1 MTPRF
6 RSEILI
12 GGLSIF
18 FPRAPILRTLANKPS
33 PQFVAL
39 RSTISAK
46 MPARIARSNTAAG
59 PKTSKSKS
67 KKRSIDAY
75 AAAAKSIPAQRVPRN
90 RLGEV
95 EDAGPRPK
103 RRREQEEEE
112 DEDDEEE
119 EKPQRKRHAKG
130 ALGDDDVEYGSD
142 SSGNEWTM
150 GGLAEDDDDSDIDS
164 DEAFGESDEERF
176 SGFTFRG
183 SSSSGKNKAAA
194 RSKKRKAKPAAA
206 NADIDLDEEESEVT
220 DDGDSEDDVGA
231 GFGDDGIDLA
241 AMLDDDDEEVLG
253 TKDTTMQDMGE
264 DESDQD
270 DDNEESEEDMGFDSE
285 EADDDDDGADEEKVA
300 RMRDRLDALDT
311 SKGKDLGTS
320 GPSAAATLDDF
331 LEDTALATDVL
342 GSSKSKKKQLAK
354 ASAIAAPLPPRQQD
368 RLDRQVATE
377 KAKEQLERWKDT
389 VVKNRR
395 AEFLAFP
402 LQKPEDQAAT
412 VGRTKFAP
420 VTGQAPRNDLEES
433 IQRIME
439 ESGLASQA
447 VVGEGADAG
456 DEEDALLKSEELAT
470 NKLPLEEVMRR
481 RAELRRARE
490 LLFREELK
498 AKRISKIK
506 SKAYRK
512 VHRKERER
520 LAEQE
525 RQAREEM
532 GIEEDEDEKEK
543 ADRLR
548 AEARMGT
555 KHKDSKWA
563 KSLKVSGRAAWD
575 DDVRDGVY
583 EQARRNEE
591 LKRRIA
597 GKDVSDDEPS
607 DGMSDDEE
615 DEDEGGDNSN
625 ILRSVARLQ
634 QEKSE
639 GKGLAGMKFMLA
651 ADERRR
657 KGNNEDVERLRKEL
671 AVQDGDEDEDE
682 DEEES
687 HGLGRAIFGPQ
698 AIGKVPT
705 KQKENRLEFEA
716 PDASDAEENV
726 EDDTTIVTDGQS
738 KAKGNVDGKKRRSL
752 LSRDQPTEEQMN
764 GDGSKSLK
772 DQFSW
777 LQAPKGKNKKKVS
790 DAQVELD
797 LDLSNTILKPE
808 EVRRKVKRDDCKSVQ
823 KSDSAAGNT
832 DGWKSIPMPSA
843 GSEPDSA
850 DDEDSN
856 PLQKNASLKQRAF
869 AGDDVQIA
877 FDAEKA
883 DLALS
888 EDEKEVSSYLP
899 GWGAWA
905 GEGLSKKDK
914 KVNTRAKHNPLFK
927 SKTAGVKAA
936 DRKDAKLKNVVISEK
951 NERKGRKYLA
961 PVLPHEFESK
971 EQYERSR
978 RLPMGPEWTTKEVH
992 QKSTRPRVVV
1002 KAGVVV
1008 NALERPIV

>member
-1 MTPRF
+1 
-6 RSEILI
+6 
-12 GGLSIF
+12 
-18 FPRAPILRTLANKPS
+18 
-33 PQFVAL
+33 
-39 RSTISAK
+39 
-46 MPARIARSNTAAG
+46 
-59 PKTSKSKS
+59 
-67 KKRSIDAY
+67 
-75 AAAAKSIPAQRVPRN
+75 
-90 RLGEV
+90 
-95 EDAGPRPK
+95 
-103 RRREQEEEE
+103 
-112 DEDDEEE
+112 
-119 EKPQRKRHAKG
+119 
-130 ALGDDDVEYGSD
+130 
-142 SSGNEWTM
+142 
-150 GGLAEDDDDSDIDS
+150 
-164 DEAFGESDEERF
+164 
-176 SGFTFRG
+176 
-183 SSSSGKNKAAA
+183 
-194 RSKKRKAKPAAA
+194 
-206 NADIDLDEEESEVT
+206 
-220 DDGDSEDDVGA
+220 
-231 GFGDDGIDLA
+231 
-241 AMLDDDDEEVLG
+241 
-253 TKDTTMQDMGE
+253 
-264 DESDQD
+264 
-270 DDNEESEEDMGFDSE
+270 
-285 EADDDDDGADEEKVA
+285 
-300 RMRDRLDALDT
+300 
-311 SKGKDLGTS
+311 
-320 GPSAAATLDDF
+320 LDDF
-331 LEDTALATDVL
+331 LADTVLETDVL

-354 ASAIAAPLPPRQQD
+354 ASAIAAPLPPRQQN

-395 AEFLAFP
+395 AEFLTFP

-412 VGRTKFAP
+412 VGRSKFAP
-420 VTGQAPRNDLEES
+420 VTGQAPRNELEES

-439 ESGLASQA
+439 ESGLASQG
-447 VVGEGADAG
+447 VVGEGDVVG
-456 DEEDALLKSEELAT
+456 DEEGALLKSEELAA

-481 RAELRRARE
+481 RADLRRARE

-525 RQAREEM
+525 RQVREEM
-532 GIEEDEDEKEK
+532 GVGEDEDEKEK

-555 KHKDSKWA
+555 KHKESKWA

-597 GKDVSDDEPS
+597 GKDVSDDDLS
-607 DGMSDDEE
+607 DGMSE
-615 DEDEGGDNSN
+615 DEDDEDDEGN
-625 ILRSVARLQ
+625 RSTTLKTLTRLQ
-634 QEKSE
+634 QDDTE

-657 KGNNEDVERLRKEL
+657 KANEEDVERLRKEL
-671 AVQDGDEDEDE
+671 AVQAGDENEDEDE
-682 DEEES
+682 GNDE
-687 HGLGRAIFGPQ
+687 GLGRAIFGPQ
-698 AIGKVPT
+698 AVARVPA
-705 KQKENRLEFEA
+705 KQNEKRLEFEA
-716 PDASDAEENV
+716 PDASDADEI
-726 EDDTTIVTDGQS
+726 EDEATIVTDS
-738 KAKGNVDGKKRRSL
+738 HANAESTVNGKKPRSV
-752 LSRDQPTEEQMN
+752 LSRDQPIVKQTN
-764 GDGSKSLK
+764 GDEAKTLK
-772 DQFSW
+772 DQSSW
-777 LQAPKGKNKKKVS
+777 LQAPKGKNKKKVA

-797 LDLSNTILKPE
+797 LDLSNTITKPE
-808 EVRRKVKRDDCKSVQ
+808 EPPRKAKHDDRKHVQQSDKS
-823 KSDSAAGNT
+823 AGNT
-832 DGWKSIPMPSA
+832 DGWKSIPMPGA
-843 GSEPDSA
+843 GSDSDSA

-856 PLQKNASLKQRAF
+856 PLQNNASLKQRAF

-927 SKTAGVKAA
+927 SKTAGVRAA
-936 DRKDAKLKNVVISEK
+936 DRKDAQLKNVIISEK

>member
-1 MTPRF
+1 MFF
-6 RSEILI
+6 RKALKVLSESHIPEGSC
-12 GGLSIF
+12 GGASSQQ
-18 FPRAPILRTLANKPS
+18 TVS
-33 PQFVAL
+33 
-39 RSTISAK
+39 K
-46 MPARIARSNTAAG
+46 MPARIARSNTASV
-59 PKTSKSKS
+59 PKSTKSKS

-75 AAAAKSIPAQRVPRN
+75 SAAAKSLPAQRISRN

-103 RRREQEEEE
+103 RRRDEDEEENE
-112 DEDDEEE
+112 DVEDE

-183 SSSSGKNKAAA
+183 SSSNGKNKAAA
-194 RSKKRKAKPAAA
+194 RAKKRKVKSVAA
-206 NADIDLDEEESEVT
+206 NADIDLEEEESEVT

-231 GFGDDGIDLA
+231 GFGEDGVDLA

-264 DESDQD
+264 DESNEYGDS
-270 DDNEESEEDMGFDSE
+270 EESDGDMGFESE
-285 EADDDDDGADEEKVA
+285 EADDDDDGADEERIA
-300 RMRDRLDALDT
+300 RMRDRLDAIDAT
-311 SKGKDLGTS
+311 KSKDARAPGQI
-320 GPSAAATLDDF
+320 AAATLDDF

-354 ASAIAAPLPPRQQD
+354 ASAIAAPLPPRQQN
-368 RLDRQVATE
+368 RLDRQVATD

-395 AEFLAFP
+395 AEFLTFP

-412 VGRTKFAP
+412 VGRSKFAP
-420 VTGQAPRNDLEES
+420 VTEQAPRNDLEES

-439 ESGLASQA
+439 ESGLASRG
-447 VVGEGADAG
+447 VVGEGDAAG

-525 RQAREEM
+525 RQVREEM

-555 KHKDSKWA
+555 KHKESKWA

-597 GKDVSDDEPS
+597 GKHVSDDEPS
-607 DGMSDDEE
+607 DGMSDDED
-615 DEDEGGDNSN
+615 DEDEEGDNSTT
-625 ILRSVARLQ
+625 LRSLARLQ
-634 QEKSE
+634 KDDLE

-657 KGNNEDVERLRKEL
+657 KANEEDVERLRKEL
-671 AVQDGDEDEDE
+671 AVHDGDEDEE
-682 DEEES
+682 GDEENDQ
-687 HGLGRAIFGPQ
+687 GLGRAIFGPQ
-698 AIGKVPT
+698 AVANVPA
-705 KQKENRLEFEA
+705 KQKEKRLEFEA
-716 PDASDAEENV
+716 PDASDADDDV
-726 EDDTTIVTDGQS
+726 EDEATIVTDGH
-738 KAKGNVDGKKRRSL
+738 AKLKSNIDGKKQRSA
-752 LSRDQPTEEQMN
+752 LSREQPGAKQTN
-764 GDGSKSLK
+764 GDDRKSLK

-777 LQAPKGKNKKKVS
+777 LQAPKGKNKKKIA

-797 LDLSNTILKPE
+797 LDLSNNISKPE
-808 EVRRKVKRDDCKSVQ
+808 EPRGKAKRDDNKSAQ
-823 KSDSAAGNT
+823 QPDSSAGNT
-832 DGWKSIPMPSA
+832 DGWKSISMPAA
-843 GSEPDSA
+843 GPDSDSA
-850 DDEDSN
+850 DDEDSD
-856 PLQKNASLKQRAF
+856 PLGKNASLKQRAF

-888 EDEKEVSSYLP
+888 DDEKEVSSYLP

-914 KVNTRAKHNPLFK
+914 KVNARAKHNPLFK
-927 SKTAGVKAA
+927 SKIAGVRAA
-936 DRKDAKLKNVVISEK
+936 DRKDAKLKNVIISEK
-951 NERKGRKYLA
+951 NERRGRKYLA

-992 QKSTRPRVVV
+992 QKSTKPRVVV

-1008 NALERPIV
+1008 TALERPIV